1 MCRHKADF
9 RCIEAGSGRGLMV
22 TAMAQES
29 GNSGSTPDGV
39 RNFGTFKTFFKKLKL
54 FLKFNFLG

>member
-22 TAMAQES
+22 TALAQES

-39 RNFGTFKTFFKKLKL
+39 RNFGTFKTLKKIKVISEV
-54 FLKFNFLG
+54 